1 MSLNI
6 GNMEFEFNH
15 IKRETLLDPMYKKI
29 DSNGKIY
36 LDKKK
41 AGKEVLV
48 IAVKPMPEDKIK
60 YIKVGR

>member
-1 MSLNI
+1 MSFII
-6 GNMEFEFNH
+6 GNMEFEFDK
-15 IKRETLLDPMYKKI
+15 IKRETLIDPAYKKI

-36 LDKKK
+36 LDKRK
-41 AGKEVLV
+41 AGEEVLI

>member
-1 MSLNI
+1 
-6 GNMEFEFNH
+6 MEFEFNH

-41 AGKEVLV
+41 AGEEVLV